1 MQRQGWDLPT
11 LVTASRS
18 RDSLAWDEL
27 VRRYAGL
34 VLFVVRSYR
43 LSRPDEEAIARG
55 VWLRLV
61 EQLDRVPPDTLPV
74 WLAATTRE
82 ECTRV
87 QRLRPDEGDDVLQAA
102 SRHQALRDALE
113 TLSPADRDLL
123 TMSAAEPPCSDV
135 EISRALGMP
144 VNEVRVARAR
154 VLAAVRS
161 RLSPMLS
168 GPGKAVA

>member
-11 LVTASRS
+11 LVTASLS
-18 RDSLAWDEL
+18 HDALAWDEL

-43 LSRPDEEAIARG
+43 LSGPDEEAVARV

-61 EQLDRVPPDTLPV
+61 EQLDRVPADTVPV

-87 QRLRPDEGDDVLQAA
+87 RRLRPDEGDEVLQAA
-102 SRHQALRDALE
+102 SRHQALRDALDL
-113 TLSPADRDLL
+113 LSPADRDLL
-123 TMSAAEPPCSDV
+123 TMLAAEPPCTDL
-135 EISRALGMP
+135 EISRALGIP
-144 VNEVRVARAR
+144 VSEVGPARSR
-154 VLAAVRS
+154 VLGAVRA
-161 RLSPMLS
+161 RLSPL
-168 GPGKAVA
+168 VA